1 MATVNYTPPPSLV
14 PFFVSEQFISLVVG
28 PIGCVSAETEFL
40 TPTGWKRIDSYKDG
54 DLVAQWNADTERA
67 EFVRPLEYIK
77 KPCDKFYH
85 FHHNYGLSQVL
96 SAEHRVVYRLR
107 RKQPT
112 LHERTAEE
120 IAQWHWRNG
129 ADMVRIPVTFNAPET
144 EGMPYTDDELRLGVA
159 VCADGTLSKTP
170 GAVIVNIKKGYKKE
184 RLVQLLERTGTKY
197 SIQKGP
203 TPEFTRY
210 YFHPKLTDKVF
221 DAKWWNCNAHQLA
234 VIAEELPKWD
244 GCLNSKGLKVFN
256 TKIKASAD
264 FAQYAFVTSGLKTS
278 LVEAE
283 TSNGK
288 YWRVVAS
295 SRGAKHVGLAG
306 VRKDRTQSNNCR
318 VVPSPDGFKY
328 CFRVPS
334 TYLVLRHNNCVF
346 VTGNSTKTSAA
357 IMKIAYHAKR
367 MAPCQ
372 DGIRRS
378 RCCWV
383 RNTNEQLKD
392 TSIPDFMKWF
402 PDGVAGS
409 WKATEKKFML
419 KFDDV
424 ECEVLF
430 RGLDDKND
438 VRRLLSLQ
446 LSFAVLDEFREI
458 DEEIFKTLQGRLG
471 RYPDKSMVVP
481 RKEWGNDLKGNPI
494 GGCVTD
500 DGTSN
505 AHLWACSNPPDLDTF
520 WERMLTTPPKNCHVS
535 IQPDALTDEA
545 DWLKYLPENY
555 YENLCEGKDEDW
567 VDVYVRNKFGKSLAG
582 KPVFRSFSKPL
593 HVTRGLNPIYT
604 SANPLIIGMDV
615 ALHPAATLGQVDATG
630 RLLVFQSVSAEGMG
644 ALRFVREVLKPALAK
659 RFAGMEYLVVVDP
672 AANTR
677 AQTDERTVL
686 EVLEA
691 EGFNVVTAPTNAL
704 QPRISA
710 VDSYLTRMVDG
721 KPSIV
726 FDEDGCEDLIQ
737 TMLSK
742 YRYRMRKTGEIDDK
756 PEKLHPWSDLADS
769 LQYLCLQTDA
779 TGVFNTTKRSV
790 APPIRHVGWCYA

>member
-96 SAEHRVVYRLR
+96 SAEHRVVYFQNGKRKEILAQDLAAWHKRSSGTQSVRLPCGF
-107 RKQPT
+107 K
-112 LHERTAEE
+112 
-120 IAQWHWRNG
+120 
-129 ADMVRIPVTFNAPET
+129 APGT

-159 VCADGTLSKTP
+159 ICADGWLRP
-170 GAVIVNIKKGYKKE
+170 DRNAVVIEVKKEYKKA
-184 RLVQLLERTGTKY
+184 RAKGLLEKCGVAYT
-197 SIQKGP
+197 IQKGR
-203 TPEFTRY
+203 EGFERY
-210 YFHPKLTDKVF
+210 YFKFPLKDKEF
-221 DAKWWNCNAHQLA
+221 GDSWWSANEHQLK
-234 VIAEELPKWD
+234 VIAEELPHWD
-244 GCLNSKGLKVFN
+244 GRVTAKGNIRYN
-256 TKIKASAD
+256 TKVEKSAD
-264 FAQYAFVTSGLKTS
+264 FAQYALVTSGYKASKRLQCNGVWTVTASNKTRA
-278 LVEAE
+278 LL
-283 TSNGK
+283 
-288 YWRVVAS
+288 
-295 SRGAKHVGLAG
+295 GLRNHSKDDCG
-306 VRKDRTQSNNCR
+306 VD

-328 CFRVPS
+328 CFSVPS

-402 PDGVAGS
+402 PDGVAGT